1 LRAVGDQNEAAK
13 STKTGKRIIFYYF
26 CGGNTSFERLMTNA
40 ADGDR
45 ASAAQWSAACGEIAL
60 PNTNGKQLGETSDE
74 TPRTHQLLG
83 FGNGLRQLGCICGAR
98 NERRRWPEQDPERS
112 SARAVQGPWP

>member
-45 ASAAQWSAACGEIAL
+45 ASAAQ
-60 PNTNGKQLGETSDE
+60 
-74 TPRTHQLLG
+74 
-83 FGNGLRQLGCICGAR
+83 
-98 NERRRWPEQDPERS
+98 
-112 SARAVQGPWP
+112 